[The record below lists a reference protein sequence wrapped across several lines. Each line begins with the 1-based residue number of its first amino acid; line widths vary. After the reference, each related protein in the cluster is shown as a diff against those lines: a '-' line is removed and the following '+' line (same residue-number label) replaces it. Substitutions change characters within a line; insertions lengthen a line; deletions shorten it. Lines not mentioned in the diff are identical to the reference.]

1 MILLT
6 HQLRDGVALEL
17 PLVVAKCLRRKSR
30 EIAAVADY
38 YISMDL
44 TGQRF
49 SHSQELLTGW

>member
-30 EIAAVADY
+30 EIAAVTNHHVL
-38 YISMDL
+38 MDL
-44 TGQRF
+44 TGQRL
-49 SHSQELLTGW
+49 SHSQKLLTEM